1 VIACNNE
8 NFWRQMQL
16 VQVIISPIA
25 CCQDL
30 VQKSNSTLICFMYLF
45 NAYKEDRELRGILE
59 KRFKCLVDVDMYIL
73 ACVLLP
79 GLGESAGVKPHAIN

>member
-1 VIACNNE
+1 VIACINNNE

-30 VQKSNSTLICFMYLF
+30 VQKSNSTLVTTLICFMYLF
-45 NAYKEDRELRGILE
+45 NAYKEDRDERYFGEEIQ
-59 KRFKCLVDVDMYIL
+59 
-73 ACVLLP
+73 VL
-79 GLGESAGVKPHAIN
+79 GGY